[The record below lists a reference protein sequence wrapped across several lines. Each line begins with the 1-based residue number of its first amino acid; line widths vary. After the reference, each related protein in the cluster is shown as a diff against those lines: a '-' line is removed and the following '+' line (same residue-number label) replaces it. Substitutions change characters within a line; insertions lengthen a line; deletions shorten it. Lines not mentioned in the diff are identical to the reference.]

1 MSRKINNKTKK
12 KVQRNAKKLFRK
24 RPLVFV
30 ILLMLLI
37 DAALTFLYFAYEE
50 GYLDGLFNREDNNT
64 IDTNYGHFEQ
74 NEDGYYYY
82 TDIGFSEGEYYHEAK
97 DLVGEDLI
105 KELNI
110 LVNENFNPISYGDAR
125 YVLSYSDRNP
135 NDNFESVRGIYDNDI
150 ISTTLIGTGQGS
162 WQREHVWPNS
172 KLGIPRVNNNSK
184 NLGSDLHNLRAIT
197 GINQTRSNRYF
208 AAGSGTATTVGS
220 QGFYPGDEHKG
231 DVARI
236 LFYMIVMYDFLE
248 LTDDASLLEND
259 PDTNY
264 TLDGTYQ
271 GLLSLLINWHKE
283 DPVDEFEIA
292 RNEFIYSGY
301 AKDPNGKV
309 ITPQGNRNPFI
320 DKPELVHLIWED
332 MSISDL
338 IKPEE
343 VEDTSF
349 KFNNNQIKLITHF
362 SYFKQVLIN

>member
-1 MSRKINNKTKK
+1 MSKKMNKKTKN
-12 KVQRNAKKLFRK
+12 KVKRNAKKLFRK
-24 RPLVFV
+24 RPLVFTFLL
-30 ILLMLLI
+30 ILLVA
-37 DAALTFLYFAYEE
+37 AALTFLYFAYKE
-50 GYLDGLFNREDNNT
+50 GYLDDLFNREDNNT

-82 TDIGFSEGEYYHEAK
+82 TDIGFSEGEYYHKAK

-110 LVNENFNPISYGDAR
+110 IVNENFNPVSYGDAR

-135 NDNFESVRGIYDNDI
+135 EDNFKSVRGIYDNDK
-150 ISTTLIGTGQGS
+150 ISTTWIGSGHGS

-184 NLGSDLHNLRAIT
+184 NQGSDLHNLRAIT

-208 AAGSGTATTVGS
+208 AAGSGNATTVGS

-248 LTDDASLLEND
+248 LTDDISLLEND

-264 TLDGTYQ
+264 TVNGAYQ
-271 GLLSLLINWHKE
+271 GLLSLLIDWHKE
-283 DPVDEFEIA
+283 DPVDEFEIV
-292 RNEFIYSGY
+292 RNEFIYSGD
-301 AKDPNGKV
+301 AKDPNGKS

-332 MSISDL
+332 MTIDQLTKPVEEENSD
-338 IKPEE
+338 
-343 VEDTSF
+343 EDIF
-349 KFNNNQIKLITHF
+349 NNQIKLNNSFIIGK
-362 SYFKQVLIN
+362 SKLIN